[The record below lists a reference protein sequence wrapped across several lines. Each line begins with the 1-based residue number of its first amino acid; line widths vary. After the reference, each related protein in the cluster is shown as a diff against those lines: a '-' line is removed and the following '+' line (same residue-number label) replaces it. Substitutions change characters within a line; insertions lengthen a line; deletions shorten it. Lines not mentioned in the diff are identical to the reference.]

1 VPQGD
6 AQNDLRL
13 RNHVIQGSVT
23 VSNSGF
29 SRHALSIIVV
39 AVLLAG
45 CGGSQPPVGAPGAT
59 PASTASYAGPATG
72 SGCTSNCCPELAGG
86 TGILPDGDFSQATNP
101 GDQYPLYGKGQ
112 VFAPYWEV
120 SKKNVNLNGSTWAN
134 VDGLCNVDLDGNVP
148 GVIKSSAIS
157 TKPGASYTLSF
168 VLSGNGYGPPT
179 IKTMKVTIDKQFKEF
194 TWNTYGGND
203 AENGDW
209 KTVTWTF
216 RVTGHLSVLNFAS
229 EDPKGSGFGAVIA
242 GIALTKK

>member
-1 VPQGD
+1 
-6 AQNDLRL
+6 
-13 RNHVIQGSVT
+13 

-29 SRHALSIIVV
+29 SRHLLGICV
-39 AVLLAG
+39 AAALLAG
-45 CGGSQPPVGAPGAT
+45 CGGSQPPVGAPGA
-59 PASTASYAGPATG
+59 ASYARTATS
-72 SGCTSNCCPELAGG
+72 SGCVSNCCPELAGG

-101 GDQYPLYGKGQ
+101 GDQYPIYSKGE

-120 SKKNVNLNGSTWAN
+120 SKKNINFDGSTWAN
-134 VDGLCNVDLDGNVP
+134 VNGLCNVDLDGNVP

-179 IKTMKVTIDKQFKEF
+179 IKTMKVSIDKQFKQF

-209 KTVTWTF
+209 KIATWAF
-216 RVTGHLSVLNFAS
+216 RVTGHLSVLKFSS
-229 EDPKGSGFGAVIA
+229 EDPKGSGFGPVIA

>member
-1 VPQGD
+1 M
-6 AQNDLRL
+6 
-13 RNHVIQGSVT
+13 
-23 VSNSGF
+23 SNSGF
-29 SRHALSIIVV
+29 SRHFLSVCV
-39 AVLLAG
+39 AAALLAG
-45 CGGSQPPVGAPGAT
+45 CGASQPSGAAPGAV
-59 PASTASYAGPATG
+59 PVGIANYARAAAG
-72 SGCTSNCCPELAGG
+72 SGCVSECCPKLAGG

-101 GDQYPLYGKGQ
+101 GDQYPLYYKGQ

-120 SKKNVNLNGSTWAN
+120 SRKNVNLDGSTWAN

-148 GVIKSSAIS
+148 GVINSSAFP

-179 IKTMKVTIDKQFKEF
+179 IKAMKVSIDKQFKQF

-209 KTVTWTF
+209 KTVTWKF
-216 RVTGHLSVLNFAS
+216 RVTGRLSVLNFAS

-242 GIALTKK
+242 GIAIAKK